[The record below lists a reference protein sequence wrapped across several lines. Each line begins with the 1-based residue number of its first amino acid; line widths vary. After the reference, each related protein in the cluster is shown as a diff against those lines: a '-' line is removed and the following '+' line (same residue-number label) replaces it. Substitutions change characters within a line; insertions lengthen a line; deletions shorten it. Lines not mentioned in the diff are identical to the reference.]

1 MCLHADSIYFTSC
14 NLISNCEK
22 APEAIL
28 DFSVAVGCIAAPK
41 IFVFV
46 IVSAESSSTG
56 LNIAGNV
63 EILSRVEVAVNVVYI
78 RTCI

>member
-1 MCLHADSIYFTSC
+1 MQTLYILQVVTLSATVKK
-14 NLISNCEK
+14 L
-22 APEAIL
+22 PEAIL
-28 DFSVAVGCIAAPK
+28 DFSVAVGWIAAPK

-46 IVSAESSSTG
+46 IFSAESSSTG